1 MKHLIL
7 GAGLVLFSS
16 FLYAAQVEVS
26 AVPEADSPAPTVQ
39 LAPASPLA
47 PEALPDF
54 MTPAP
59 EDRSTYITWSGGT
72 CTAWLFCPGE
82 PYWKCQSTSGNC
94 QHTGCAITCNGITR
108 RCPASS
114 NCIEF

>member
-7 GAGLVLFSS
+7 GAGLLLFAS
-16 FLYAAQVEVS
+16 FLGAAQVECP
-26 AVPEADSPAPTVQ
+26 AVPMSVQPAQAAQ
-39 LAPASPLA
+39 LE

-54 MTPAP
+54 LTPAA
-59 EDRSTYITWSGGT
+59 ENRATYITWSGGT
-72 CTAWLFCPGE
+72 CTAWLYCPGE
-82 PYWKCQSTSGNC
+82 PYWKCQSTTGNC

-114 NCIEF
+114 GCIEF

>member
-7 GAGLVLFSS
+7 GAGLFLFAS
-16 FLYAAQVEVS
+16 FLYAAQVEGP
-26 AVPEADSPAPTVQ
+26 AVPVAAQPAPTAQ
-39 LAPASPLA
+39 LEPAALA
-47 PEALPDF
+47 DFLIPAL
-54 MTPAP
+54 TPAP
-59 EDRSTYITWSGGT
+59 ENRATNITWSGGT
-72 CTAWLFCPGE
+72 CTAWLYCTGQ